1 MITYLITHFP
11 FLYFTLAMCFIVA
24 GFSLLNYDKIVQSVM
39 YHIDVTKKI
48 TDELSLQLQ
57 VVIQNVDEVGYR
69 QYQLTCDVYQ
79 ISTGFVFFAEREYRL
94 HVNKT
99 LAIEHRAAPD
109 VKSVDVQEAKEVS
122 PDIVNELTDVAD
134 IIKMKMNF
142 MSFA

>member
-24 GFSLLNYDKIVQSVM
+24 GFSLLNYDKILQTVM
-39 YHIDVTKKI
+39 YYMNVNKEI
-48 TDELSLQLQ
+48 TNELTLQLQ
-57 VVIQNVDEVGYR
+57 IVIRNIDEVSYR
-69 QYQLTCDVYQ
+69 QYQLTCGTYL
-79 ISTGFVFFAEREYRL
+79 IRTSFVFFAEREYRL
-94 HVNKT
+94 HVDKT
-99 LAIEHRAAPD
+99 LAIENKATPD
-109 VKSVDVQEAKEVS
+109 VKSAEIQEAKEVS